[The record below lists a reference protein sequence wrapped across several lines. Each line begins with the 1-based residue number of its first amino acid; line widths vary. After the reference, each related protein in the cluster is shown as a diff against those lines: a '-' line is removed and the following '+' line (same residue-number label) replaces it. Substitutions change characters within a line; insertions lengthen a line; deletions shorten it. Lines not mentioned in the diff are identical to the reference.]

1 MVLRGWRAAGPEE
14 VRRITKAAAPFVV
27 SAAPRRLRSRRLRWS
42 SLARRQSPR
51 ARAFR
56 QGRQSF
62 FLASKLTR

>member
-1 MVLRGWRAAGPEE
+1 M
-14 VRRITKAAAPFVV
+14 V
-27 SAAPRRLRSRRLRWS
+27 SAAPRRLQSRRLRWS

-62 FLASKLTR
+62 FFESKLTWCDMAPELCTESRIPCNLFIRTAT